1 MGQRNLFYSVMAP
14 FSWLEYLLF
23 SFSLSFHDT
32 DYFISSVLLLP
43 HIWQYSSYP
52 YWTTLVLE
60 GILRYLGFISCSF
73 IPPCPL
79 FILKNA
85 FRTLFAKRI
94 PFVSRHPIRIVCSLR
109 LMKCRWRT
117 DPKYQIVVAVTRIV
131 LTCYFEVCLE
141 VYSNYT
147 KTTSQRRNDI
157 VILVNALYC
166 LDNQNYKFYITN
178 LSPVEYFNSTD
189 VLAIFT
195 SRILLGSL
203 IDTWHLLR
211 QLSIRAVRRVF
222 LLFVVNMLFAL

>member
-14 FSWLEYLLF
+14 FSWLEYLF
-23 SFSLSFHDT
+23 YFPSRYRFVSFHDT

-94 PFVSRHPIRIVCSLR
+94 PFVSRHPIRIVVETDEMPLAHRSKISDRRSCNKNSAHLLLR
-109 LMKCRWRT
+109 SMLGG
-117 DPKYQIVVAVTRIV
+117 
-131 LTCYFEVCLE
+131 LFH
-141 VYSNYT
+141 NYI
-147 KTTSQRRNDI
+147 KTISQRRNDI
-157 VILVNALYC
+157 EILINAL
-166 LDNQNYKFYITN
+166 LDSDNLNYKFYITN
-178 LSPVEYFNSTD
+178 LSPVEYLIQRT
-189 VLAIFT
+189 LW
-195 SRILLGSL
+195 RYLLLG
-203 IDTWHLLR
+203 
-211 QLSIRAVRRVF
+211 F
-222 LLFVVNMLFAL
+222 F

>member
-14 FSWLEYLLF
+14 FSWIFFSWIPLLF
-23 SFSLSFHDT
+23 SFSPSFHDA

-94 PFVSRHPIRIVCSLR
+94 PFVSRHPIRIVVETDEMPLAHRSKISDRRSCNKNSAHLLLR
-109 LMKCRWRT
+109 SMLGGLFH
-117 DPKYQIVVAVTRIV
+117 D
-131 LTCYFEVCLE
+131 
-141 VYSNYT
+141 YT
-147 KTTSQRRNDI
+147 KTISQRRNDI
-157 VILVNALYC
+157 EILINAL
-166 LDNQNYKFYITN
+166 LDSDNQNYKFYITN

-189 VLAIFT
+189 ALAIFT
-195 SRILLGSL
+195 SRILLGS
-203 IDTWHLLR
+203 
-211 QLSIRAVRRVF
+211 
-222 LLFVVNMLFAL
+222 